1 MNQDKELW
9 ELEDWYPPLC
19 PPETLKEELLQNE
32 DFTEVD
38 KDARAKLNSPKDS
51 FDKLVQHLTSH
62 LSSDLHK
69 LRAIFVWMG
78 AQNIGC
84 RQETGRC
91 EDNNSPDYY
100 IQEASKNNSL
110 IDKMFAKMCRAAR
123 IPCLLVNGNVKG
135 VNYETGD
142 VEINGEGT
150 WAVVYVANSWRFV
163 FPYWAFV
170 VISGYQKENFVLVED
185 SGKPKSESLTANAG
199 TTKHNFDEF
208 YFLTDPEE
216 MIYICHPY
224 DKEKQLLTEP
234 WTQEKFVESPHLRSP
249 YFSSGWKLTNPLMC
263 VIKSTTGWCLIDMF
277 SQGGGYKLKY
287 SLLFDEGRSGR
298 KFPKEIPT
306 ELYVTI
312 IRRTQKTDSFLV
324 RLPVKGTYK
333 FRVLGAHGNTTSRLV
348 EFQIVCDDVAPDTH
362 PFPTRP
368 ENGFGFGEAAA
379 EAGLS
384 EASHTEGV
392 VPVKSGD
399 EICMRFKVRDHVD
412 ISARLIHSTRTPEE
426 LRDNVIVERKGD
438 NITVTVRLPADDPKP
453 EYSLEVDTITNRKE
467 NDQST
472 TNLFNFPVLNYL
484 LTSDETLNAVIRDE
498 DTKKNLQFYED
509 AWVSVG
515 NDDAEMLEKIASR
528 DERADI
534 KDPILDRKIREKEKC
549 YKRMTEEVRV
559 SAQER
564 NFNELN
570 RSIRNCIAAN
580 LHHKREIEDA
590 MKILMTLCQEEM
602 EKAVKSNNLEELRA
616 CFKKIDN
623 TCVSKMA
630 REQAWFEDGQ
640 EEIKKMVQSLRK
652 KDEATEGRP
661 PDHVCDVIV
670 AAFILIG
677 ENEEELDTWQK
688 INGKLKET
696 NEEQLINNV
705 NSLDKSSLTRQRVD
719 LAEQKLERA
728 VGTFA
733 EYRSIETLKKQCME
747 KITFYRT
754 KGSLKRRN

>member
-1 MNQDKELW
+1 MDKELW
-9 ELEDWYPPLC
+9 ELEEWYPPLC
-19 PPETLKEELLQNE
+19 PPETLKEDLLRDE

-38 KDARAKLNSPKDS
+38 KDARAKLDSPKDS
-51 FDKLVQHLTSH
+51 FNELVQHLTSH

-69 LRAIFVWMG
+69 LRAIFVWMS

-84 RQETGRC
+84 RQETGSC
-91 EDNNSPDYY
+91 GDNNSPDFYL
-100 IQEASKNNSL
+100 QEASKNYIL
-110 IDKMFAKMCRAAR
+110 IDRMFAKMCRDAR
-123 IPCLLVNGNVKG
+123 IPCVLVNGKAKG
-135 VNYETGD
+135 TTYEPGD
-142 VEINGEGT
+142 VDINGQNT
-150 WAVVYVANSWRFV
+150 WAIVYVANSWRFV

-170 VISGYQKENFVLVED
+170 GITGYQEKNLVLVED
-185 SGKPKSESLTANAG
+185 SGKTIKTSLTANVG
-199 TTKHNFDEF
+199 NLTPSFNEF

-216 MIYICHPY
+216 MNYICHPY

-234 WTQEKFVESPHLRSP
+234 WTQEKFFESPHLYSP
-249 YFSSGWKLTNPLMC
+249 YFSSGWKLTNPFMC

-277 SQGGGYKLKY
+277 SPGAGYKLEYKMF
-287 SLLFDEGRSGR
+287 FDEGRSGK
-298 KFPKEIPT
+298 KFPQEIQT

-312 IRRTQKTDSFLV
+312 IKRTQQTDSFLV
-324 RLPVKGTYK
+324 RLPVTGTYK
-333 FRVLGAHGNTTSRLV
+333 FIVRGVHRNKTLRLV
-348 EFQIVCDDVAPDTH
+348 DFQIVCDDVAPDTH
-362 PFPTRP
+362 PFPSRP

-384 EASHTEGV
+384 EPSHTEGV

-399 EICMRFKVRDHVD
+399 EICINFKVQDYVD
-412 ISARLIHSTRTPEE
+412 ILARLVDSTRTPEE

-438 NITVTVRLPADDPKP
+438 NVTVTARLPADDPKP
-453 EYSLEVDTITNRKE
+453 EYSLEVDTVKNVKE

-472 TNLFNFPVLNYL
+472 KKLLSCHVVNYF
-484 LTSDETLNAVIRDE
+484 LTSNERLNEVITDR
-498 DTKKNLQFYED
+498 DTKNKLQFYED

-515 NDDAEMLEKIASR
+515 KDDAGMLEEVASK

-534 KDPILDRKIREKEKC
+534 EDPILDKKIRARETC
-549 YKRMTEEVRV
+549 YKRMIEELRV
-559 SAQER
+559 SAQEG
-564 NFNELN
+564 NLEQLN
-570 RSIRNCIAAN
+570 RSLKNCMAAN
-580 LHHKREIEDA
+580 LQNKDDIEDA
-590 MKILMTLCQEEM
+590 KKILVTLCQEEM
-602 EKAVKSNNLEELRA
+602 EKAVKSKSLEELRA

-623 TCVSKMA
+623 TCVSKMV

-640 EEIKKMVQSLRK
+640 EEIKKMVQSLRTNN
-652 KDEATEGRP
+652 EAAEGKR
-661 PDHVCDVIV
+661 PDHVNDVIV

-677 ENEEELDTWQK
+677 QSEEEFDTWQK
-688 INGKLKET
+688 VNAKLKQT

-705 NSLDKSSLTRQRVD
+705 NSLDNSSLTRERVS
-719 LAEQKLERA
+719 LATQKLEQA